1 MKRAGNNKIFV
12 KEKFVSNTNSV
23 ALSRETPTTQRHAPA
38 MKVTSNAL
46 SWLAIA
52 CAALIVPRAASA
64 WMTPESDTPAVVISN
79 VTIVDVD
86 NGRTTEPKTVVI
98 KNGRIVSIGTSPAT
112 LAGKSVR
119 QVDGRGRFLI
129 PGLTDMHVHLFNL
142 SSHRPPNDWSFGLYV
157 ANGVTGVRDMR
168 ADAASMQLVKGW
180 RAAVDNGQL
189 IAPHIL
195 AAGIAVY
202 GASPESAAADVDAAA
217 NAGTDFIKVFSEV
230 PTTHWRAILAE
241 AKQRSLTVV
250 GHVPA
255 TVSLL
260 DAARSGQRTS
270 EHLTQTY
277 EACSSAETATLKE
290 RHPLQGDALMSLAA
304 NQEKHVLE
312 TFNATLCE
320 SVAKTL
326 ATTGMVQVPTL
337 ALADED
343 DFARN
348 TQRETDSRWPLLR
361 ADEQARWQRFIHGYT
376 QEDAALATMRWPI
389 ARRIISIMHKAGV
402 PILAGTDSPMPGE
415 YPGFALQDELQLL
428 VQSGLTPMEALRA
441 ATIEPAKFLHIDKAS
456 GSVAVGK
463 RADLVLLDADPTKD
477 IRNARRIRAVVLAG
491 RVLDRADL
499 DVLLK
504 PASKAPQP

>member
-1 MKRAGNNKIFV
+1 MK
-12 KEKFVSNTNSV
+12 
-23 ALSRETPTTQRHAPA
+23 
-38 MKVTSNAL
+38 TSL
-46 SWLAIA
+46 LAIA
-52 CAALIVPRAASA
+52 WLVMTGALIALPPSA
-64 WMTPESDTPAVVISN
+64 WAWATARTDYPTVIISN
-79 VTIVDVD
+79 VSIVDVD
-86 NGRTTEPKTVVI
+86 NGRISEPKTVVI
-98 KNGRIVSIGTSPAT
+98 KQGRIASIEASPAVH
-112 LAGKSVR
+112 AGNSVR
-119 QVDGRGRFLI
+119 QIDGRGRFLI

-202 GASPESAAADVDAAA
+202 GTSPKSAAADVDAAA
-217 NAGTDFIKVFSEV
+217 SAGTDFIKVFSEV

-255 TVSLL
+255 TVRLL
-260 DAARSGQRTS
+260 DAATSGQRTS

-290 RHPLQGDALMSLAA
+290 RQPLQGDALMSLVAD
-304 NQEKHVLE
+304 QEKHVLE
-312 TFNATLCE
+312 TFDTTLCE
-320 SVAKTL
+320 SIAKTL

-337 ALADED
+337 ALTDED
-343 DFARN
+343 DFAQN
-348 TQRETDSRWPLLR
+348 TQRETDYRWPLLR

-376 QEDAALATMRWPI
+376 KEDAALATMRWPI
-389 ARRIISIMHKAGV
+389 ARRIVSIMHKAGV

-441 ATIEPAKFLHIDKAS
+441 ATIEPAKFLHIDNAS

-499 DVLLK
+499 DALLK